1 MTNTKMQVQLKDQL
15 LLTYIIQQVVNEALG
30 CELFYQNQV
39 SDRARYPFV
48 TYHFPS
54 FSNLL
59 TYWANPGE
67 IIIII

>member
-48 TYHFPS
+48 TYS
-54 FSNLL
+54 FIS
-59 TYWANPGE
+59 TEQDTTGDW
-67 IIIII
+67 